1 MEATH
6 DMATANGWIYADI
19 FDQVATVVAPDQPAL
34 VHGAT
39 VTTWGDFDR
48 RTNNLARALIAGG
61 AEPGDKIA
69 FYLRNHP
76 AYLEGLVAAFKA
88 RQTHVNVNHRYVAD
102 EVRYIFENADAT
114 TVIFAREFS
123 PIIDQIAERLP
134 LVRRWLMVEDGI
146 EEDVRRPRF
155 AESFETLVAQGDGLP
170 IGNERS
176 PDDLFFLYTGGTTG
190 MPKGVM
196 WRQDALRRALINPAL
211 VARVPA
217 NLSEHLAIVRET
229 GRGPINLPACPL
241 MHGTGLFTA
250 LSALVAGGTVV
261 TTPSPHFDAHEMW
274 AAADAHGVNQIIIVG
289 DAFAKPMLRALDE
302 GGGKYDV
309 SRVLS
314 IVSSGVMWSREVKR
328 GLLSHMPQVALAD
341 SFGSSEA
348 VGFGLSIMTA
358 DGEIDTAKFK
368 IGDSVKVFTPDGR
381 EIPPGAGEVGLIA
394 RGDPIPEG
402 YYKDQTKTDAT
413 FKTFDGI
420 RYSIPGDFCMV
431 EADGTITLL
440 GRGSGCINTAGEKV
454 FPEEVEEVL
463 KLHPDVE
470 DALVVGAPDDKW
482 GQSVTGVV
490 ELRAGAELDE
500 AGLRSHVR
508 ERLAGYKTPKRLF
521 VVSTMFRSP
530 NGKADY
536 QSAQEWVLRELGT

>member
-1 MEATH
+1 
-6 DMATANGWIYADI
+6 MATANGWIYADI

-39 VTTWGDFDR
+39 TTTWRDFDR

-88 RQTHVNVNHRYVAD
+88 RQTHVNVNYRYVAD

-123 PIIDQIAERLP
+123 PIVETIADRLP
-134 LVRRWLMVEDGI
+134 LVRRWLMVEDGAAA
-146 EEDVRRPRF
+146 DVRRPSF
-155 AESFETLVAQGDGLP
+155 AEPFESPTAHGEGSPV
-170 IGNERS
+170 GNERS
-176 PDDLFFLYTGGTTG
+176 ADDLFFLYTGGTTG

-217 NLSEHLAIVRET
+217 NLSEHIAIVRET

-274 AAADAHGVNQIIIVG
+274 AAVDAHGVNQIIIVG

-302 GGGKYDV
+302 ARGKYDV

-328 GLLSHMPQVALAD
+328 DLLGHMPQVVLAD

-348 VGFGLSIMTA
+348 VGFGLSLTTT

-368 IGDSVKVFTPDGR
+368 IGDNVKVFTPDGR
-381 EIPPGAGEVGLIA
+381 EIPPGAKEEGLIA

-402 YYKDQTKTDAT
+402 YYKDQAKTDAT
-413 FKTFDGI
+413 FKTFGGI
-420 RYSIPGDFCMV
+420 RYSIPGDFCTV
-431 EADGTITLL
+431 EEDGTITLL

-463 KLHPDVE
+463 KLHPDIE
-470 DALVVGAPDDKW
+470 DALVVGAPDEKW
-482 GQSVTGVV
+482 GQSVTAVI
-490 ELRAGAELDE
+490 ELRSGAEFHE
-500 AGLRSHVR
+500 SRLRDHVR

-521 VVSTMFRSP
+521 AVPTMFRAP

-536 QSAQEWVLRELGT
+536 KGARDWVMQELGMR